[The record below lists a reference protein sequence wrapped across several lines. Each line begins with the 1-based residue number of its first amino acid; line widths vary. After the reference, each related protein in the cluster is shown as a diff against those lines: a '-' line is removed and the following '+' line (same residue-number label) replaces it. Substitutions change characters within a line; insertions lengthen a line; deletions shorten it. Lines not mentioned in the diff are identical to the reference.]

1 MGDPFHSA
9 VVGAVRTGGVQVTR
23 RWELVTCLVPFG
35 DPLVRPWRCHV
46 IVILSRRRRL
56 FFWQHWGA
64 QVGAVFGNHGACH
77 PILPRFD
84 FIVSSPHQP
93 PSPSAGHGGLPPRP
107 NAVGMPPPQGSTA
120 ASSLAQR
127 FQQYGY
133 WHAKFQ
139 FQAIKQYN

>member
-35 DPLVRPWRCHV
+35 DPLVRPWRCH
-46 IVILSRRRRL
+46 VILSRRRRL

-93 PSPSAGHGGLPPRP
+93 PSPSAGHGGLPPRW
-107 NAVGMPPPQGSTA
+107 ACHRHKA
-120 ASSLAQR
+120 ASSLAR